1 MRIKVCDGAPGCG
14 TFFRDGGDGV
24 ALILGTL
31 DQPPPA
37 RSATVADALAWYK
50 ETKGDAVTSVYATP
64 EAARDALRS
73 LLHDPK
79 KRTTL
84 ALRDSFSGWER
95 SGATA
100 RGGKPLFVEVGD
112 VRVHQIFFDDHILE
126 DAIMFTIV
134 YILYAEN
141 LDWPTA
147 GTRVKDADGTSA
159 SLPCVAGEANVIRS
173 GESDGDAFLH
183 SGPLKLGKL
192 DPNKPAYRMMMQSK
206 VVVRPKGGRRR
217 PIPSRGTWRGLG
229 ISGVPADDGD
239 VAAWLAETSR
249 KLTAG
254 VGESNAVGF
263 EAYPINV
270 RRGVADRVR
279 EISKPS
285 RFVGRT
291 SLEGDGGPL
300 RLRGLPGRR
309 APARARRPGH
319 ARGRFRLR
327 PALHGGRR
335 RRALRVVVPRAQRRV

>member
-1 MRIKVCDGAPGCG
+1 
-14 TFFRDGGDGV
+14 
-24 ALILGTL
+24 
-31 DQPPPA
+31 
-37 RSATVADALAWYK
+37 
-50 ETKGDAVTSVYATP
+50 
-64 EAARDALRS
+64 
-73 LLHDPK
+73 
-79 KRTTL
+79 
-84 ALRDSFSGWER
+84 
-95 SGATA
+95 
-100 RGGKPLFVEVGD
+100 
-112 VRVHQIFFDDHILE
+112 
-126 DAIMFTIV
+126 MFTIV

-229 ISGVPADDGD
+229 IGGVPADDGD

-270 RRGVADRVR
+270 RRGVADYV
-279 EISKPS
+279 S
-285 RFVGRT
+285 RDFETVA
-291 SLEGDGGPL
+291 L
-300 RLRGLPGRR
+300 RRSDEPGR
-309 APARARRPGH
+309 
-319 ARGRFRLR
+319 
-327 PALHGGRR
+327 
-335 RRALRVVVPRAQRRV
+335 